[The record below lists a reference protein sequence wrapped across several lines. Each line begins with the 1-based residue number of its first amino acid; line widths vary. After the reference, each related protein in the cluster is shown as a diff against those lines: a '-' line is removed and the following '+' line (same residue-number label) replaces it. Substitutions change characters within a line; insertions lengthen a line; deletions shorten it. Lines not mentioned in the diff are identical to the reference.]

1 MGTMMGVMF
10 LQPAVGWMLDRHWSG
25 AVANGVRLY
34 DAAAWQAGFTLVF
47 AWVVASLICIAL
59 TRETYCKQSAN

>member
-1 MGTMMGVMF
+1 
-10 LQPAVGWMLDRHWSG
+10 
-25 AVANGVRLY
+25 VANGVRLY